1 MNKYSFTYIIGYRH
15 NLERFN
21 NLKRALDWVNGFSN
35 VDVIVIEQDKHSK
48 ISHLNIKARHIFLKS
63 DKAYNRSWAF
73 NVALKYAKSET
84 IVFSDSDLVMEPN
97 QFIEAIK
104 QLDKFEMVNPYKS
117 VVDLQPHESNLPFEQ
132 IFKIDRPGRGEND
145 NQKINLCGGICIF
158 RKAAIYKIAGWN
170 EDFKGWGAEDDFLT
184 HKVKNF
190 LTWTEMPY
198 RCYHLYH
205 SRVQPDMKL
214 YQNNLQLLNNLCNLK
229 KEDLAKTINL
239 SFQKIGMKN
248 LYDTF

>member
-63 DKAYNRSWAF
+63 EQAYNRSWAF
-73 NVALKYAKSET
+73 NVALKYAKSDV

-117 VVDLQPHESNLPFEQ
+117 VVDLQPHESNQPFDQ

-158 RKAAIYKIAGWN
+158 RKAAIHKIAGWN

-229 KEDLAKTINL
+229 KEDLAKTINM